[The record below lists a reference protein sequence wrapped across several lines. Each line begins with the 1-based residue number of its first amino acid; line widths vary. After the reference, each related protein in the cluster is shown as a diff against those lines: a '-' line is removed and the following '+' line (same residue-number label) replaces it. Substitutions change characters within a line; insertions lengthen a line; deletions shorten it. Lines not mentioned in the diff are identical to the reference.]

1 MRIMT
6 GIPSSSGLADGP
18 ALVYLHSALVT
29 EKEHIPPS
37 RVQKEVDRFHTAVEK
52 VSIELSE
59 MEDDAASK
67 DILETHRMMLGDPEF
82 IRAVDT
88 MIQNEQVTATWAVKA
103 TIDEMTKPLV
113 SSKDALFRERAADFE
128 DVSLQIIRVLQG
140 QPQHGLSHLDRDVI
154 LVADK
159 LLPSELFSIDKTH
172 VLGIALD
179 GGGPTSHIAIL
190 TRSLRIPTVLALGS
204 FSAKVHSGDEVIV
217 DGNYGEVFVRPEL
230 STRQMVKERN
240 ERMEREHHQL
250 DELSKLPTVT
260 QDGHAMVILSNIEM
274 VREVPLVKQ
283 VGSDGIGLYRSEY
296 LIIEGGEKISED
308 VQFENYKS
316 VIQAMA
322 PQPVTIRTFD
332 IGGDKVVP
340 GLGIDE
346 QNPILGWRAVRF
358 CLARKDIFSVQL
370 RALLRASVFGKLRIM
385 FPMISG
391 VKELDDVLAV
401 LEHVKQGMDA
411 QHIPYDHDVQIGT
424 MIEVPSA
431 ALCAD
436 LLAGKVDFFSIGTN
450 DLIQYTLAVD
460 RGNEK
465 IAYLYQPLHP
475 AVLRSIKMI
484 IDKGHAAHI
493 PVGMCGEMAGNSFL
507 SPLLCGLGL
516 DEFSMDPQSVLAVR
530 RSLRMV
536 TYAECQQLAEA
547 VLRLDES
554 EAIKAYMKDWMEH
567 HERIS
572 E

>member
-1 MRIMT
+1 
-6 GIPSSSGLADGP
+6 
-18 ALVYLHSALVT
+18 
-29 EKEHIPPS
+29 
-37 RVQKEVDRFHTAVEK
+37 
-52 VSIELSE
+52 
-59 MEDDAASK
+59 
-67 DILETHRMMLGDPEF
+67 
-82 IRAVDT
+82 

-179 GGGPTSHIAIL
+179 GGGSTSHIAIL

-204 FSAKVHSGDEVIV
+204 FSSKVHSGDEVIV

-340 GLGIDE
+340 A
-346 QNPILGWRAVRF
+346 W
-358 CLARKDIFSVQL
+358 
-370 RALLRASVFGKLRIM
+370 ALTSRTPFWGGGPSASVL
-385 FPMISG
+385 
-391 VKELDDVLAV
+391 
-401 LEHVKQGMDA
+401 
-411 QHIPYDHDVQIGT
+411 
-424 MIEVPSA
+424 
-431 ALCAD
+431 
-436 LLAGKVDFFSIGTN
+436 
-450 DLIQYTLAVD
+450 
-460 RGNEK
+460 
-465 IAYLYQPLHP
+465 
-475 AVLRSIKMI
+475 
-484 IDKGHAAHI
+484 
-493 PVGMCGEMAGNSFL
+493 
-507 SPLLCGLGL
+507 
-516 DEFSMDPQSVLAVR
+516 
-530 RSLRMV
+530 
-536 TYAECQQLAEA
+536 
-547 VLRLDES
+547 
-554 EAIKAYMKDWMEH
+554 
-567 HERIS
+567 HERTFFRYS
-572 E
+572 YARCSAPVCLENSGSCSR